1 MDCGKKLLKI
11 FIKWLNIEAL
21 LNTADDQCDSK
32 NAEIKA
38 NTKMCLF
45 CNLTMYCK
53 SWFSKL
59 YRILNRK
66 QQLQQI

>member
-38 NTKMCLF
+38 NTTMCLF
-45 CNLTMYCK
+45 CNLTM
-53 SWFSKL
+53 
-59 YRILNRK
+59 
-66 QQLQQI
+66 